1 MTPDAHAMGSAIEH
15 IRKLWG
21 DRARRADDE
30 PAVDLTM
37 EGFVNTDIRTQLK
50 NSRSVEEEETR
61 VLRFW

>member
-15 IRKLWG
+15 IRKLWGG

-37 EGFVNTDIRTQLK
+37 EGFVNTDIRDA
-50 NSRSVEEEETR
+50 VEEQSKRRGRGVRE
-61 VLRFW
+61 F